1 LSVTI
6 RAAFGV
12 LCVLSGGLLVGCAEG
27 IPPIEQLASTQGA
40 IRAAEEAGA
49 DREPQAELHLKLA
62 HEQLDKA
69 KALMDKD
76 DNEEAARLLQRASA
90 DAEVAR
96 AYARKVGTVKQADDA
111 QAQVDKLK
119 AKMK

>member
-1 LSVTI
+1 VTI

-12 LCVLSGGLLVGCAEG
+12 LCLLSGGILAAGCAEG
-27 IPPIEQLASTQGA
+27 IPPIEQLAATQGA

-49 DREPQAELHLKLA
+49 EHEPQAELHLKLA

-69 KALMDKD
+69 KALMDNN
-76 DNEEAARLLQRASA
+76 DNEEASRLLQRASA
-90 DAEVAR
+90 DADVAR
-96 AYARKVGTVKQADDA
+96 AYARKQTTVQAADNA

-119 AKMK
+119 KHIK